1 MSELSGFVYIKSHVI
16 LHVQSKAQK
25 GNCACMNNEET
36 CIIHQDRD
44 KFTIAT
50 FPANLIALFCHLQTP
65 NCSNV
70 VLEKSKRKNRPSS
83 VVVEV
88 QIRCR
93 VRSSSVTLEL

>member
-1 MSELSGFVYIKSHVI
+1 MLRARLNVRTFGVCVHQLKSLVI

-25 GNCACMNNEET
+25 VNCACMNNEET

-65 NCSNV
+65 DCSNV
-70 VLEKSKRKNRPSS
+70 VLEKSKRKNRPS
-83 VVVEV
+83 
-88 QIRCR
+88 
-93 VRSSSVTLEL
+93 TN

>member
-25 GNCACMNNEET
+25 VNCACMNNEET

-44 KFTIAT
+44 KFTLAT
-50 FPANLIALFCHLQTP
+50 FSANLIALFCHLQTP

-70 VLEKSKRKNRPSS
+70 VLEKSKRKNRPS
-83 VVVEV
+83 
-88 QIRCR
+88 
-93 VRSSSVTLEL
+93 TN